1 MIPGNNRPHASVW
14 DNMYG
19 NNGEILYHDI
29 TSNNILS
36 IIQGVY
42 DRTIGRY
49 FGIRE
54 IEGKTMFKNLPKGY
68 TLPET
73 TQNNSTIDPIR
84 LFNETK
90 FVGGQQRGGRKRKT
104 ARRYRTT
111 RNVVRNRKSTTRRKD
126 GRYKKKSV

>member
-14 DNMYG
+14 DDMYG

-90 FVGGQQRGGRKRKT
+90 FGGQQKGGRNRKT

-111 RNVVRNRKSTTRRKD
+111 HKVVRNRKSTRRRKD